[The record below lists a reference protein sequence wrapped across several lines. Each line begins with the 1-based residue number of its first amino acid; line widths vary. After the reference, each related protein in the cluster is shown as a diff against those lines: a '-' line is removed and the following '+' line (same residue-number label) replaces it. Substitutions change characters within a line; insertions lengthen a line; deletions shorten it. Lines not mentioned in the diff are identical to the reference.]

1 MLPLRDL
8 VTTPVGVRLYWAYA
22 TAPAV
27 AAQFSHV
34 QLRHATLAIIV
45 EAIYV
50 QAITA
55 LDLVDLFVGNL
66 ALPAGV
72 AGTLKLRDRRVV
84 ASTALV
90 EQTTNAAKQTNLE
103 ASYGAISVP
112 VGNAFTPILGAEG
125 YLRDTIQ
132 GPLVFAAGDG
142 PVLIPQ
148 TVANGFTALFAYRE
162 LS

>member
-1 MLPLRDL
+1 MIPLREL
-8 VTTPVGVRLYWAYA
+8 AATPTGVRLYWAYA

-50 QAITA
+50 QAIGA

-90 EQTTNAAKQTNLE
+90 EQATNAAKQTNLE
-103 ASYGAISVP
+103 ATYGAISVAA
-112 VGNAFTPILGAEG
+112 GNAFTPILAAEG
-125 YLRDTIQ
+125 FARDVIQ
-132 GPLVFAAGDG
+132 GPITFAAGDG

-148 TVANGFTALFAYRE
+148 TVNNGLRAFFAYRE